1 MNTLP
6 PEPSAKD
13 QISATF
19 IKALMRYIRANTL
32 LNGPGYKTKRGPNG
46 TTLELKPSKGVSSSP
61 AAKIPGRF
69 EITLT
74 PDEIP
79 EGSEPEE
86 QTYTATFRNPYYDI
100 GGKTYEMTAEGES
113 DAVTLEG
120 IKDGSIIFIKISAKG
135 SETEA
140 ELGTFTS
147 LVELKSEQENKVDYY
162 TIPLYK
168 VQGGSIACDFRTG
181 PISAMWEA

>member
-13 QISATF
+13 PVSATF

-46 TTLELKPSKGVSSSP
+46 TTLELKPSKGASSSP

-74 PDEIP
+74 ADEMP

-86 QTYTATFRNPYYDI
+86 QTYTATFNNPYYDI
-100 GGKTYEMTAEGES
+100 GGKTYEMS
-113 DAVTLEG
+113 DEEVSLEG
-120 IKDGSIIFIKISAKG
+120 IKDGSIIYIKISAEG
-135 SETEA
+135 SGTGA
-140 ELGTFTS
+140 ELGTS
-147 LVELKSEQENKVDYY
+147 LSLTELQSLQENSMGYY

-168 VQGGSIACDFRTG
+168 VQGGSVVCDFRTG
-181 PISAMWEA
+181 PIAGMGEA